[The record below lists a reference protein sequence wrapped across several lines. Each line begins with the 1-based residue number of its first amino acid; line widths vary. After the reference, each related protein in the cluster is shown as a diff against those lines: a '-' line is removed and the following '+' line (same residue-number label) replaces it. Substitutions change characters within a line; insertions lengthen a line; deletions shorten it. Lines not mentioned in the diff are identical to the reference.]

1 MRLQLIVILLF
12 GVCNLHAQKG
22 IVWLPGKIVSV
33 ANSVDVSSADINTE
47 KNTLT
52 TQQIYKY
59 DDEGRIVY
67 SEKSYN
73 GHIQMIKTFEY
84 NQANISIP
92 SKENLYS
99 WSNTEGV
106 KKLEFSTEREFLYD
120 NRGSLSEIYEYRIE
134 TNGVKNLYAY
144 KSFNY
149 DSDGQ
154 IEKYI
159 YAYSIENNSDINSGT
174 TKYDYELAIYKDFVW
189 GKGEL
194 VMPKPGTKEWE
205 EWLSNPQSGIKSYT
219 YINRIVSSF
228 EPIGTTEYVY
238 KRTMDYGVDEYAW
251 EEYTS
256 LLGKQLEINTVNYTD
271 ANGSHTDRQI
281 IYDGCNDSND
291 REEAKFSQEIVK
303 ETIYI
308 SPNEYTYKEY
318 KRNKDGFIQTFTDTN
333 NRNIYNNEYGYL
345 EETQSSGYEYTP
357 GEEKVTFENHTT
369 YSDYKQYGTTAIQ
382 AVTNDQSFI
391 DVEDNGCLYNLHG
404 QRVSSDTSLLS
415 PGIYITCGGKKIL
428 VK

>member
-12 GVCNLHAQKG
+12 SMCNLHAQER

-33 ANSVDVSSADINTE
+33 ANSVNVSSADINTE
-47 KNTLT
+47 KNTLI

-73 GHIQMIKTFEY
+73 GHIQIIKTFEY
-84 NQANISIP
+84 SQANTSIP

-99 WSNTEGV
+99 WSNTEGI
-106 KKLEFSTEREFLYD
+106 KKLEFSTERDFLYD
-120 NRGSLSEIYEYRIE
+120 NRGVLSEIYEYRIE

-149 DSDGQ
+149 DIDGQ

-159 YAYSIENNSDINSGT
+159 HVYSIENHSDINSGM
-174 TKYDYELAIYKDFVW
+174 TKYDYDLAIYKDFVW
-189 GKGEL
+189 GKGKISIPEL
-194 VMPKPGTKEWE
+194 GTEEWE

-228 EPIGTTEYVY
+228 EPIGTKEYVY
-238 KRTMDYGVDEYAW
+238 KRTMDYGVDQYAW

-256 LLGKQLEINTVNYTD
+256 LLGKQLEINTMTYTD

-281 IYDGCNDSND
+281 IYNDCNDSND
-291 REEAKFSQEIVK
+291 REEEKFSQEIVK
-303 ETIYI
+303 ETIYT

-318 KRNKDGFIQTFTDTN
+318 KRNKDGFIQTLTDTN
-333 NRNIYNNEYGYL
+333 NKYIYNNECGYL

-382 AVTNDQSFI
+382 SVTNDKSFAN
-391 DVEDNGCLYNLHG
+391 VEDKGYLYNIHG
-404 QRVSSDTSLLS
+404 QRVSSDTGLLS
-415 PGIYITCGGKKIL
+415 PGIYITRSGKKIL